1 MNLPKLKQVL
11 TDPDEFISN
20 RQLKALSLELL
31 LLIPMP
37 GIEGSPLDPGDIMEV
52 VLRAAAGTTSV
63 NGVTTNTEE
72 TPNREPV
79 MDWLHT
85 IQKDPMLDAVND
97 ILATLAMTV
106 LDRHRSRTV
115 CIDFMDNPF
124 HGTPSGDGETRRMAA
139 RDGTTQCH
147 RYCTAFVIAQG
158 KPLTLAVEPV
168 TGEDSKA
175 DAVER
180 LLARVETYPFEI
192 DRILMDRDAYVGKLI
207 GVLRESAPPVFPVIV
222 PQGSF

>member
-79 MDWLHT
+79 MDWLH
-85 IQKDPMLDAVND
+85 
-97 ILATLAMTV
+97 
-106 LDRHRSRTV
+106 
-115 CIDFMDNPF
+115 
-124 HGTPSGDGETRRMAA
+124 
-139 RDGTTQCH
+139 
-147 RYCTAFVIAQG
+147 
-158 KPLTLAVEPV
+158 
-168 TGEDSKA
+168 
-175 DAVER
+175 
-180 LLARVETYPFEI
+180 
-192 DRILMDRDAYVGKLI
+192 
-207 GVLRESAPPVFPVIV
+207 
-222 PQGSF
+222 